1 MRPATTTPMT
11 LASASPRRRELL
23 GMLGMP
29 HRIHVSDAEERDDPV
44 PDAVRAALPPLGL
57 PMSDHPVV
65 RAWRK
70 LDDIRQRTGDGLVLA
85 ADTIVVLD
93 GDVLNK
99 PRDPADA
106 RQMLGRLAG
115 RTHTVFTGVA
125 VARGT
130 ALWLDCAAS
139 QVTIA
144 PLDAAAIAAY
154 VATGDPLD
162 KAGGYGIQGPGGAL
176 VQRIGGSFTNVVGL
190 PLCTVWLMLARAG
203 APPPIDPGDAFR
215 RWRSLPGHEH
225 GAGMGGTV

>member
-1 MRPATTTPMT
+1 MRQATTLPMT

-23 GMLGMP
+23 GTLGVP
-29 HRIHVSDAEERDDPV
+29 HQIHVSDAEERDDPI
-44 PDAVRAALPPLGL
+44 PDAVRAGVPVLALADQ
-57 PMSDHPVV
+57 DHPTV

-70 LDDIRQRTGDGLVLA
+70 LDDIRQRIGDGLILA

-115 RTHTVFTGVA
+115 RWHIVYTGVA
-125 VARGT
+125 VARGA
-130 ALWLDCAAS
+130 ALWLDCVAS
-139 QVTIA
+139 RVRIA
-144 PLDAAAIAAY
+144 PLDTAAITAY
-154 VATGDPLD
+154 VATGEPLD
-162 KAGGYGIQGPGGAL
+162 KAGGYGIQGLGGAL
-176 VQRIGGSFTNVVGL
+176 VQQIDGSFTNVVGL

-215 RWRSLPGHEH
+215 RWRSVPGREAMAHAG
-225 GAGMGGTV
+225 GAV

>member
-1 MRPATTTPMT
+1 
-11 LASASPRRRELL
+11 
-23 GMLGMP
+23 
-29 HRIHVSDAEERDDPV
+29 
-44 PDAVRAALPPLGL
+44 
-57 PMSDHPVV
+57 
-65 RAWRK
+65 
-70 LDDIRQRTGDGLVLA
+70 
-85 ADTIVVLD
+85 
-93 GDVLNK
+93 
-99 PRDPADA
+99 
-106 RQMLGRLAG
+106 
-115 RTHTVFTGVA
+115 
-125 VARGT
+125 
-130 ALWLDCAAS
+130 S

-144 PLDAAAIAAY
+144 PLDADAIAAY